1 MILGS
6 CRHMTYFQ
14 DQWTTLNALHAFA
27 GRELKQDLS
36 AITSLIGSSGLP
48 NIGGG
53 SGFDISTI
61 TSALS
66 GIAGS
71 GGGLTSLA
79 R

>member
-1 MILGS
+1 MILRS
-6 CRHMTYFQ
+6 CRHMTYVQ
-14 DQWTTLNALHAFA
+14 GQWTTLSTLHAFA

-36 AITSLIGSSGLP
+36 TITSLIGSSGLP

-61 TSALS
+61 TNALS
-66 GIAGS
+66 GIAGN
-71 GGGLTSLA
+71 GGLTSLA